1 VAPARAAV
9 RHLPRAPR
17 AVVGSNVPRR
27 EGLEKLTGRALYVA
41 DLDVP
46 GAWWGVTVRSPH
58 ARARILSIE
67 RDLGADG
74 ARAVVVTA
82 EDLLRSGRDNV
93 VHLALTDPAAWQQT
107 YPGCPLSSGDIND
120 NGNSLVFSYQ
130 YLPGGLLRF
139 EGDLEYYSDGY
150 GGSTST
156 AWAPQ
161 AYVLLGRGF
170 YGGVGI
176 GATKS
181 DFPNGDSW
189 SDPWYAAKIGL
200 DLLLLPKIHLDIN
213 ANYRADAFNELDNA
227 KSDAVTLGASVRLA
241 F

>member
-1 VAPARAAV
+1 MNRIPALALIAIAACALAATPARAGEH
-9 RHLPRAPR
+9 RIGIGYHYF
-17 AVVGSNVPRR
+17 
-27 EGLEKLTGRALYVA
+27 E
-41 DLDVP
+41 
-46 GAWWGVTVRSPH
+46 TVDDIH
-58 ARARILSIE
+58 NL
-67 RDLGADG
+67 
-74 ARAVVVTA
+74 
-82 EDLLRSGRDNV
+82 
-93 VHLALTDPAAWQQT
+93 
-107 YPGCPLSSGDIND
+107 GDIND